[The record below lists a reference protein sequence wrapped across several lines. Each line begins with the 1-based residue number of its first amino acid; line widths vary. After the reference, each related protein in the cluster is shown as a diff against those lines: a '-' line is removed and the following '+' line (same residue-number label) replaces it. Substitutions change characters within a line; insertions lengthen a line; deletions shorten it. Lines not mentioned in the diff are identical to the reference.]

1 MPVAFFVCVCAGGG
15 GGGVRE
21 NFLPVGALDRRARI
35 DLCRRAS
42 QSWSFVYVRNVQKSK
57 PKYENILIHKNQKQ

>member
-1 MPVAFFVCVCAGGG
+1 MPVAFFCVCVRGGG
-15 GGGVRE
+15 GGGVE

-57 PKYENILIHKNQKQ
+57 PKYENILIHKIQKQ